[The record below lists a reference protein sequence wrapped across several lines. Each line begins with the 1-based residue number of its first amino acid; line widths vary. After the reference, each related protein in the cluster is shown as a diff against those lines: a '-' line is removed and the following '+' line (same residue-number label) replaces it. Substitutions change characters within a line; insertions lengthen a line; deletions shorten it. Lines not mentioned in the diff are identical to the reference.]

1 MDQVPDLSRVHLKS
15 TDRLNLR
22 RSIYSINILIEYAK
36 QYHIPAEVLL
46 YGSTISIRDLDD
58 PELYI
63 TPEEELKI
71 FRRAISLIPDPKMGL
86 EIGKMHNVSA
96 MTRVAIPAMF
106 CETFLDAL
114 RMLVKYIEL
123 TQTYFKYELI
133 VKNDLVITSC
143 DELIEPGDLMRFL
156 CERDMVSSYTLCNNI
171 LGTPLIL
178 KEIRVTYPRP
188 EYAKAYQDIF
198 HCPTLF
204 NADKYQMMWDKK
216 FLSTR
221 LPLANALTKNIYEK
235 ECKRAYARLH
245 EQKSTLDKI
254 QQELLF
260 PHGETPCF
268 DKLARRLNMSVRTL
282 RRHLSAEGV
291 TFKAFIS
298 EVKKKKALELITSSD
313 MSVETIASELG
324 YRDVTNFYH
333 AFKQWTGTTPSNY
346 RNTKSLHYLH
356 TSVQK
361 PEDN

>member
-1 MDQVPDLSRVHLKS
+1 MDQVLDHSRVYLKS

-22 RSIYSINILIEYAK
+22 RSIYSVNILIEYAK
-36 QYHIPAEVLL
+36 QYNIPAEVLL
-46 YGSTISIRDLDD
+46 YGSTINIRDLAD

-63 TPEEELKI
+63 TPGEELKI

-114 RMLVKYIEL
+114 RMLFKYIEL

-133 VKNDLVITSC
+133 VHNDLVITSY

-171 LGTPLIL
+171 LGTPLIM

-198 HCPTLF
+198 HCPIIF
-204 NADKYQMMWDKK
+204 NADKYQTMWDKK

-221 LPLANALTKNIYEK
+221 LPLANALTKNTYEE

-254 QQELLF
+254 QQELLIQEEGV
-260 PHGETPCF
+260 PSLEQ
-268 DKLARRLNMSVRTL
+268 LARRLNLSPRTL
-282 RRHLSAEGV
+282 RRHLMTEG
-291 TFKAFIS
+291 TSYKDL
-298 EVKKKKALELITSSD
+298 VKDLRKEKALDLLNTTNYPIEK
-313 MSVETIASELG
+313 IAIALG
-324 YRDVTNFYH
+324 YSDVPNFYH
-333 AFKQWTGTTPSNY
+333 AFKKWTGSTPSEY
-346 RNTKSLHYLH
+346 RKKKD
-356 TSVQK
+356 QQDIK
-361 PEDN
+361 